1 MKINSERI
9 RLVEL
14 RYFDK
19 DHNGVELGSPL
30 SYAMLY
36 EVEEENVPV
45 FNGTRYVNMF
55 GLNDFDLVLRR
66 SKFYSCCDSA
76 GNDYGT
82 KMELVAGEAKTGP
95 CWVLTDVDFSEVF
108 GPEVSYEA
116 LQTYILKSDKYFMDR
131 ESIAK
136 ERLLNF
142 RNPVKMLRVMDR
154 DKKDAA
160 RLNEYFAE
168 RGIQKVK
175 KG

>member
-1 MKINSERI
+1 MKIKSEGI
-9 RLVEL
+9 RLAEL

-19 DHNGVELGSPL
+19 NCNGVEFGSPL
-30 SYAMLY
+30 SYALLY
-36 EVEEENVPV
+36 EIDDEHVPV
-45 FNGTRYVNMF
+45 FNGTKYINMF

-66 SKFYSCCDSA
+66 SKFYGCCDSV

-82 KMELVAGEAKTGP
+82 KMELVAGEVKTGP
-95 CWVLTDVDFSEVF
+95 CWILTDVDFSEIF
-108 GPEVSYEA
+108 GSYVSYET
-116 LQTYILKSDKYFMDR
+116 LKNYVLKSDKYFMDR

-136 ERLLNF
+136 ERLLAF

>member
-1 MKINSERI
+1 MKIKSEGI
-9 RLVEL
+9 RLAEL

-19 DHNGVELGSPL
+19 NHNGVEFGSPL
-30 SYAMLY
+30 SYALLY
-36 EVEEENVPV
+36 EIDEEHVPV

-95 CWVLTDVDFSEVF
+95 CWVLTNVDFSEIF
-108 GPEVSYEA
+108 GPYVSYEV
-116 LQTYILKSDKYFMDR
+116 LQNYILKSDKYFMDR
-131 ESIAK
+131 ENIAK
-136 ERLLNF
+136 ERLLAC
-142 RNPVKMLRVMDR
+142 RNPVRMLRIMNK